1 MATKSLTFEYSG
13 VGFRFEIGADEYIIS
28 DNIENTGVWEDNQ
41 LSLYRDLIREDGV
54 FVDVGANVG
63 VNSIYAKL
71 SQPGARVIAIE
82 PEPRNFAILSRNAA
96 GRSIELHNLAIA
108 DKPGEMGFEGTGTN
122 AHLSISRNAIK
133 VKCVTLDSFTE
144 TIDRINL
151 MKIDV
156 EGFTD
161 LVLAK
166 SRDALSR
173 TSNVIIEF
181 SYGDTERRLTSMG
194 VENPTRADVVRHSEA
209 LFDSLKLNFKHF
221 YYISRKD
228 GLVDLLETKDLYE
241 IMFAEASVGDILA
254 TRIPRSDAIS
264 ALAFGFRQVCQLLSQ
279 NHMRMTDAQT
289 LAARVDELEQPVEA
303 KLMLVRRG

>member
-1 MATKSLTFEYSG
+1 MATKSLMFEYSG
-13 VGFRFEIGADEYIIS
+13 VGFRFEIGVDEYIIS

-41 LSLYRDLIREDGV
+41 LSLYRELIGESGV

-63 VNSIYAKL
+63 VNSIFAKL
-71 SQPGARVIAIE
+71 SQPSARVIAIE

-122 AHLSISRNAIK
+122 AHLSTSGNAVK
-133 VKCVTLDSFTE
+133 VKCVTLDSFAE

-166 SRDALSR
+166 SRGALSR
-173 TSNVIIEF
+173 TNNVIIEF
-181 SYGDTERRLTSMG
+181 SYGDTERRLKSMG
-194 VENPTRADVVRHSEA
+194 VESPTRADVVKHSEE
-209 LFDSLKLNFKHF
+209 LFENLKFNFDHF
-221 YYISRKD
+221 YYISRRD

-254 TRIPRSDAIS
+254 TRSPQGDAIS

-279 NHMRMTDAQT
+279 NHMRMTEAQT

>member
-1 MATKSLTFEYSG
+1 MATKSLMFDYSG

-28 DNIENTGVWEDNQ
+28 DNIENTGNWEENQ
-41 LSLYRDLIREDGV
+41 LSLYRELIGENGV

-63 VNSIYAKL
+63 INSIFAKL
-71 SQPGARVIAIE
+71 SQPRSRVIAIE

-122 AHLSISRNAIK
+122 AHLSISGNAVK
-133 VKCVTLDSFTE
+133 VKCVTLDSFAE

-161 LVLAK
+161 LVLAE
-166 SRDALSR
+166 SREALSR
-173 TSNVIIEF
+173 TNNVIIEF
-181 SYGDTERRLTSMG
+181 SYGDTERRLKSMG
-194 VENPTRADVVRHSEA
+194 VESPKQADVVIHSEE
-209 LFDSLKLNFKHF
+209 LFENLKLNFSHF
-221 YYISRKD
+221 YYISRRD

-241 IMFAEASVGDILA
+241 IMFAEAPVGDILA
-254 TRIPRSDAIS
+254 TRSPRGDAIS
-264 ALAFGFRQVCQLLSQ
+264 ALAFAFRQVCQLLSQ
-279 NHMRMTDAQT
+279 NHMRMTDAQALT
-289 LAARVDELEQPVEA
+289 TRIDELEQPVEA